1 MAKIQEDKM
10 VKKARRKFVLGATA
24 ATFAAVLMLVMA
36 INLVR
41 YVQVR
46 KQQEETLLSLSGN
59 EAAGPQGEDDFAAYP
74 HEGDGRPPKEVVEYS
89 GEYDDWQPE
98 DDGDDGWE
106 DDEDDEDDVL
116 EQRIKSG
123 RGAGHMG
130 GRGNAFMQFGGRYYE
145 IAVASDGTVDL
156 KTRNPDA
163 MTGEQAGDLVK
174 EILEEGKDAGYRDDY
189 RYLVRSNSDGTT
201 VVSLL
206 DCTMDKKSLT
216 DLMVITSVV
225 GFLGT
230 LIAFFFILYTSR
242 IAVKPLAESME
253 KQKRFITDAGHELKT
268 PLSVISTNMDILTMD
283 LGENEWVEG
292 TQKQVGRLRKL
303 VNNLVSLSKMDEQD
317 TAFEM
322 ALFPISDA
330 AFECADLYQSVAESA
345 GKRLEA
351 DIEEGVNVTADE
363 NSIRQI
369 FSILLDNAVKYAE
382 GDGVIRM
389 RLHREGRKV
398 FFETENDWAHN
409 VDAAKLDT
417 LFDRFTRGDRSRSGA
432 NGKNGFGLGLAIARA
447 AADKNNASLTA
458 SETEE
463 GRLRFT
469 LCLHA

>member
-1 MAKIQEDKM
+1 MI
-10 VKKARRKFVLGATA
+10 GATA
-24 ATFAAVLMLVMA
+24 ATFAAVLMLVLA

-46 KQQEETLLSLSGN
+46 RQQEETLLSLSGN
-59 EAAGPQGEDDFAAYP
+59 GIPGYRGEDSSAAYP
-74 HEGDGRPPKEVVEYS
+74 REYADGSAEEREDEFLEEDT
-89 GEYDDWQPE
+89 GENLPDD
-98 DDGDDGWE
+98 D
-106 DDEDDEDDVL
+106 DDVL
-116 EQRIKSG
+116 QEMDAWQTEDDNDADENEAFGQRKG
-123 RGAGHMG
+123 GKGGGHT

-156 KTRNPDA
+156 RTRNPGV
-163 MTGEQAGDLVK
+163 MTGEQAGELVR
-174 EILEEGKDAGYRDDY
+174 EILEDGRDTGYRDDY
-189 RYLVRSNSDGTT
+189 RYLIRSNPDGTT

-206 DCTMDKKSLT
+206 DCTMDKKSLS
-216 DLMVITSVV
+216 DLMVITSAV
-225 GFLGT
+225 GLFGT
-230 LIAFFFILYTSR
+230 LIAFLFILFTSR
-242 IAVKPLAESME
+242 TAVRPLAESME

-283 LGENEWVEG
+283 LGKNEWVEG
-292 TQKQVGRLRKL
+292 TQKQVIRLRKL

-317 TAFEM
+317 TTFE
-322 ALFPISDA
+322 AVRFCISDA
-330 AFECADLYQSVAESA
+330 AFECADLYESVVESA

-351 DIEEGVNVTADE
+351 DIEEGVSVIADE

-398 FFETENDWAHN
+398 FFETENDWARN
-409 VDAAKLDT
+409 VEASKLDT
-417 LFDRFTRGDRSRSGA
+417 LFDRFTRGDRSRSNA
-432 NGKNGFGLGLAIARA
+432 DGKNGFGLGLAIARA
-447 AADKNNASLTA
+447 AAEKNNASLTA

-463 GRLRFT
+463 GKLRFT

>member
-1 MAKIQEDKM
+1 MI
-10 VKKARRKFVLGATA
+10 GATA
-24 ATFAAVLMLVMA
+24 ATFAAVLMLVLA

-46 KQQEETLLSLSGN
+46 RQQEETLLSLSGYGIEGSRGGDFTAADPQEN
-59 EAAGPQGEDDFAAYP
+59 EAEPAEERTEEFPEKDTGAQLPDDGDDFLQ
-74 HEGDGRPPKEVVEYS
+74 EL
-89 GEYDDWQPE
+89 DDWQTE
-98 DDGDDGWE
+98 DDGDDT
-106 DDEDDEDDVL
+106 DESEPF
-116 EQRIKSG
+116 EQRKG
-123 RGAGHMG
+123 GKGAGHTG

-156 KTRNPDA
+156 RTRNPGV
-163 MTGEQAGDLVK
+163 MTGEQAGELVTK
-174 EILEEGKDAGYRDDY
+174 ILEEEKETGYRDDY

-206 DCTMDKKSLT
+206 DCTMDRKSLS
-216 DLMVITSVV
+216 DLMLITAAV

-230 LIAFFFILYTSR
+230 MIAFFFILFTSR
-242 IAVKPLAESME
+242 TAVRPLAESME

-268 PLSVISTNMDILTMD
+268 PLSVIATNMDILTMD

-292 TQKQVGRLRKL
+292 TKKQVSRLRKL

-317 TAFEM
+317 TTFE
-322 ALFPISDA
+322 AVRFCISDA
-330 AFECADLYQSVAESA
+330 AFECSDLYESVAESA

-351 DIEEGVNVTADE
+351 DIEEEVFVTADE

-398 FFETENDWAHN
+398 FFETENDWARN

-417 LFDRFTRGDRSRSGA
+417 LFDRFTRGDRSRSNA
-432 NGKNGFGLGLAIARA
+432 DGKNGFGLGLAIARA
-447 AADKNNASLTA
+447 AAEKNNASLTA
-458 SETEE
+458 SETDE
-463 GRLRFT
+463 GKLRFT
-469 LCLHA
+469 LSLHA

>member
-24 ATFAAVLMLVMA
+24 ATVAAVLMLVLA

-59 EAAGPQGEDDFAAYP
+59 GMTGFPGEDDPAALP
-74 HEGDGRPPKEVVEYS
+74 REGGGYLKEGIEYS
-89 GEYDDWQPE
+89 EEYDDWMSE
-98 DDGDDGWE
+98 DEEDGSGE
-106 DDEDDEDDVL
+106 NDEDDAFD
-116 EQRIKSG
+116 QKTKGG

-163 MTGEQAGDLVK
+163 MSDEEAGELVK
-174 EILEEGKDAGYRDDY
+174 EILEEVKDAGYRDDY
-189 RYLVRSNSDGTT
+189 RYLIRSNQDGTT

-206 DCTMDKKSLT
+206 DCTMDKKSLL
-216 DLMVITSVV
+216 DLLAITAAV

-230 LIAFFFILYTSR
+230 LIAFFFILFTSR

-292 TQKQVGRLRKL
+292 TKKQVGRLRKL
-303 VNNLVSLSKMDEQD
+303 VNNLVSLSRMDEQD
-317 TAFEM
+317 TAFV
-322 ALFPISDA
+322 AAQFSISDA
-330 AFECADLYQSVAESA
+330 AFECADLYRSVADSA
-345 GKRLEA
+345 GKRLEE

-369 FSILLDNAVKYAE
+369 FAILLDNAVKYAE
-382 GDGVIRM
+382 GDRVIRM

-398 FFETENDWAHN
+398 FFETENDWARN

-417 LFDRFTRGDRSRSGA
+417 LFDRFTRGDRSRSNA
-432 NGKNGFGLGLAIARA
+432 DGKNGFGLGLAIARA
-447 AADKNNASLTA
+447 AAEKNNASLTA

-469 LCLHA
+469 LCLHS

>member
-24 ATFAAVLMLVMA
+24 ATFAAVLMLVLA

-46 KQQEETLLSLSGN
+46 KQQQETLLSLSGN
-59 EAAGPQGEDDFAAYP
+59 EMPGFRGEDAPEMYP
-74 HEGDGRPPKEVVEYS
+74 HEGNGGYPKGGIEYS
-89 GEYDDWQPE
+89 EEYDEWLSEDGE
-98 DDGDDGWE
+98 DDGDE
-106 DDEDDEDDVL
+106 NDEDEAF
-116 EQRIKSG
+116 EQRKKGG
-123 RGAGHMG
+123 RRADHMG

-156 KTRNPDA
+156 RTQNPEA
-163 MTGEQAGDLVK
+163 MTSEQAGELVE
-174 EILEEGKDAGYRDDY
+174 EILDEGKDTGYRDDY
-189 RYLVRSNSDGTT
+189 RYLIRSDSDGTT

-230 LIAFFFILYTSR
+230 LIAFFFILFTSR
-242 IAVKPLAESME
+242 IAVRPLAESME

-292 TQKQVGRLRKL
+292 TKKQVGRLRKL
-303 VNNLVSLSKMDEQD
+303 VNNLVSLSRMDEQD

-322 ALFPISDA
+322 AQFPISDA

-345 GKRLEA
+345 GKRLES
-351 DIEEGVNVTADE
+351 DIEEGVNATADE

-369 FSILLDNAVKYAE
+369 FSILLDNAIKYAE
-382 GDGVIRM
+382 GDRVIRM

-409 VDAAKLDT
+409 VDPAKLDT

-432 NGKNGFGLGLAIARA
+432 DGKNGFGLGLAIARA
-447 AADKNNASLTA
+447 AAEKNNASLTA

-469 LCLHA
+469 LCLHS